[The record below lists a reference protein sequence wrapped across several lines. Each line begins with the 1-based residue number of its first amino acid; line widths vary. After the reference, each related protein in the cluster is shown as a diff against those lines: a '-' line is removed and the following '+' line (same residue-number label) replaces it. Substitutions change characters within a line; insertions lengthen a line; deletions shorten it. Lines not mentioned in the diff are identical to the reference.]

1 MRLSGTNVQKKARH
15 PMIVLPQLFM
25 IFFIAGVGAVLRKRQ
40 VLTDPVVKGVSDIV
54 TLATN
59 PALLIA
65 VTQHEY
71 THQTLTGFLHVLW
84 MSTVTMA
91 AMLVMVYLI
100 CRRQSEMVRPI
111 ISLVAVM
118 PNAGFMGLPII
129 QAVYGDL
136 GALYLAAVLVAF
148 NLVFWTVGIALI
160 DRSGFSLKGMF
171 NPGFIAALAGTALF
185 LMRVKLP
192 TFLYTPLNTLGTLNT
207 PLAMLILGARMTSFS
222 PKGLLDWKNALVS
235 FVKLFAMPLIT
246 LGLAR
251 LFSLDGAALG
261 ALVVSSAMPSGI
273 LSQMIAEQYRRD
285 ALFAAQEISFTSL
298 LCILTIPLVVMI
310 LGR

>member
-1 MRLSGTNVQKKARH
+1 
-15 PMIVLPQLFM
+15 MIVLPQLFM

-65 VTQHEY
+65 VTQREY
-71 THQTLTGFLHVLW
+71 TRQTLTGFLHVLW

-91 AMLVMVYLI
+91 AMLVVVYLI

-148 NLVFWTVGIALI
+148 NLVIWTLGIWLF
-160 DRSGFSLKGMF
+160 DRSSFSLKGML
-171 NPGFIAALAGTALF
+171 NPGLIAAFLGMALF
-185 LMRVKLP
+185 LTRVDLP
-192 TFLYTPLNTLGTLNT
+192 DLIDSSLNTLGSMNT
-207 PLAMLILGARMTSFS
+207 PLAMLILGARMAGFA
-222 PKGLLDWKNALVS
+222 PKALLDWKNALVS
-235 FVKLFAMPLIT
+235 FMKLFGMPLIT

-251 LFSLDGAALG
+251 LLNLDPVAAGAMTLAI
-261 ALVVSSAMPSGI
+261 AMPSAIMCQI
-273 LSQMIAEQYRRD
+273 LAEQYDRD
-285 ALFAAQEISFTSL
+285 AMLAAQEISFTSL
-298 LCILTIPLVVMI
+298 LSIVTIPVIVTI
-310 LGR
+310 LLA